1 MSQDSEISW
10 PVLRRIVKEW
20 AGGSAELAEVTPL
33 DGGCISTTVA
43 LTLVDQSKAVLKIS
57 AHRVDRSYEREAHQ
71 LTLLRNAGLPVPNVY
86 VWKTGTLDDPFS
98 YILMEFVEG
107 VDWAQARKLAT
118 PAQFDDLQI
127 HLADLLRCLHAQTA
141 PRFCRAEPDG
151 GEEFESWPEFY
162 KKVYEPIWRG
172 VEKSSLLS
180 VKERKLVNRLRER
193 LDRLIANDD
202 VPRLMHG
209 DLWSSNL
216 LVRTEE
222 GGRFRV
228 AAFLDPDCKFAH
240 AEVELAYLEL
250 FQTVGP
256 CFMKAYQR
264 DRKLTEDYHRFRKP
278 VYQLHSLINHVH
290 HFGDQYAKPLAAALE
305 RVSALV

>member
-1 MSQDSEISW
+1 
-10 PVLRRIVKEW
+10 VLRRIVKEW
-20 AGGSAELAEVTPL
+20 AGDSAELAEVTPL

-43 LTLVDQSKAVLKIS
+43 LTLADRSKAVLKIS
-57 AHRVDRSYEREAHQ
+57 AHRVDRSYQREAHQ
-71 LTLLRNAGLPVPNVY
+71 LALLRNAGLPVPKVY
-86 VWKTGTLDDPFS
+86 IWKTGTLDDPFS

-107 VDWAQARKLAT
+107 VDWSQARKLAT
-118 PAQFDDLQI
+118 PAQFDELQI
-127 HLADLLRCLHAQTA
+127 HLAELLRSLHAQTA
-141 PRFCRAEPDG
+141 TGFCRADPEER
-151 GEEFESWPEFY
+151 EEFESWPAFY
-162 KKVYEPIWRG
+162 KKIYDPIWRG
-172 VEKSSLLS
+172 VEKTNMLG

-193 LDRLIANDD
+193 LDRLIAHDD
-202 VPRLMHG
+202 SPRLIHG

-216 LVRTEE
+216 LVRIED

-228 AAFLDPDCKFAH
+228 AAFLDPECKFAH
-240 AEVELAYLEL
+240 AEVELAYLDL

-256 CFMKAYQR
+256 TFMKAYQR